1 MMQIAV
7 LIIIMLKPWIFE
19 KMCRA
24 TLRVTSYISSVRP
37 VWYDAPSNDHR
48 ETQLP
53 HRISV
58 GHHCSMKYQLGK
70 GRGKCTYKG
79 WSEGVATYV
88 WMVSESLSCT
98 GVHIT
103 YNVTSKVPYKFFLH
117 SVQEEFYEMFFC
129 DLNDD
134 DNCTK
139 CSWIMLFTSQ
149 RLGRCKWNVND
160 IEFRF
165 RLEDFYY
172 GLLLARCRHVVTI
185 NCFNSNLR
193 PYCRSS

>member
-1 MMQIAV
+1 M
-7 LIIIMLKPWIFE
+7 
-19 KMCRA
+19 
-24 TLRVTSYISSVRP
+24 RP

-58 GHHCSMKYQLGK
+58 GHHCFIKYQLGK

-88 WMVSESLSCT
+88 WMASESLSCT

-103 YNVTSKVPYKFFLH
+103 YNVTSNVPYKFFLH

-134 DNCTK
+134 DNLYKMLMNYAILIPTPRAVQMEWK
-139 CSWIMLFTSQ
+139 RYWIPISVGRFLLWAPISEVSTCGYHKLF
-149 RLGRCKWNVND
+149 
-160 IEFRF
+160 
-165 RLEDFYY
+165 
-172 GLLLARCRHVVTI
+172 
-185 NCFNSNLR
+185 
-193 PYCRSS
+193 